1 MDMNDYQTMA
11 ARTAQYPHAGQ
22 GDIVALSYLGLGL
35 GEAGEVQGKIK
46 KILRDDNG
54 EVRDEHRV
62 AILKELGD
70 LLWYVAMVAEELDVS
85 LNRVAEHNLRKLDDR
100 LQRGVIAGSGDDR

>member
-11 ARTAQYPHAGQ
+11 AHTAQYPHAGQ

-54 EVRDEHRV
+54 EIRDEHRV

-70 LLWYVAMVAEELDVS
+70 LLWYVAMVADELDVS

-100 LQRGVIAGSGDDR
+100 LQRGVIGGSGDDR